1 MEIYTVHRPIEMK
14 KNSGRKGEVCLLKML
29 VNLVRKI
36 VHLKWLKSPEILN
49 NIEMGNADSQHK

>member
-1 MEIYTVHRPIEMK
+1 MK

-49 NIEMGNADSQHK
+49 NVEMGSANSQHK